1 MKSYLN
7 HTKRKPARAV
17 LCMLTALMLTAV
29 SCLPGVTDTSAVYA
43 SNWNMTAFLKA
54 YPDAHF
60 NLKNEPERAMTK
72 EEYIAVIY
80 AYSYYGKG
88 SPGTY
93 TTDRSGRQPSAWCA
107 PYVQAEVNKGTVKP
121 SELSYTD
128 PATVAFAAEFLAR
141 SKGLYSYD
149 FNNFYSFTGT
159 ESLSPE
165 SKMFLNVA
173 VDAGLIAYTPGMNA
187 SRAILRKEAGSFEV
201 PQKAV
206 SLKPAAASK
215 KFCMR
220 DTAVFFPDTYWD
232 FGLADRQF
240 NELKSLK
247 DSVTMVTFA
256 SSYVNGSTPDRGNS
270 FLNCDFVHEPE
281 VLKYNGR
288 QDPQVAAAEWCHEN
302 GKLALLGVC
311 NAGNTDAIYRA
322 LSSESSMDTLASEI
336 AAAAAKNNLDGVNM
350 DIEIAYGGAPYR
362 SAYASLIKKLS
373 SKLHAEDKV
382 LMVSTG
388 AYFTLAQEQASFY
401 DYAAMASAA
410 DYVNLILY
418 DDYPDTSYSYSR
430 KAGSMSNIV
439 RIGRVMRYAASVI
452 PSYKL
457 QLGMSG
463 FAVDYNTT
471 AGTARDIPYD
481 TALSIKSR
489 YGASMVTDTAEDGG
503 HFSYTAADGQHV
515 VYLETASGINNR
527 LELVN
532 RYNFNGI
539 NAYYL
544 GSGCSQLYASAA
556 SYASYHKEIISAM
569 SEGLVPASLRC
580 RYNEA
585 ITRADFCSLV
595 VNLIESAAGCSMQ
608 EFLQKKNAAS
618 GARHFTDTSDSSVL
632 AVSALGI
639 VTGYDDGTFRPTR
652 TISRREAAAILQRLA
667 AALDCSPS
675 GAPLSFTDTSGQ
687 PEWAMNG
694 INFVTAC
701 LDPSSGSR
709 VMNGT
714 GSATFSPA
722 ASYTREQSYMTMIRL
737 LHAAKR

>member
-1 MKSYLN
+1 
-7 HTKRKPARAV
+7 
-17 LCMLTALMLTAV
+17 
-29 SCLPGVTDTSAVYA
+29 
-43 SNWNMTAFLKA
+43 
-54 YPDAHF
+54 
-60 NLKNEPERAMTK
+60 
-72 EEYIAVIY
+72 
-80 AYSYYGKG
+80 
-88 SPGTY
+88 
-93 TTDRSGRQPSAWCA
+93 
-107 PYVQAEVNKGTVKP
+107 
-121 SELSYTD
+121 
-128 PATVAFAAEFLAR
+128 
-141 SKGLYSYD
+141 
-149 FNNFYSFTGT
+149 
-159 ESLSPE
+159 
-165 SKMFLNVA
+165 
-173 VDAGLIAYTPGMNA
+173 
-187 SRAILRKEAGSFEV
+187 
-201 PQKAV
+201 
-206 SLKPAAASK
+206 
-215 KFCMR
+215 
-220 DTAVFFPDTYWD
+220 
-232 FGLADRQF
+232 
-240 NELKSLK
+240 
-247 DSVTMVTFA
+247 
-256 SSYVNGSTPDRGNS
+256 
-270 FLNCDFVHEPE
+270 
-281 VLKYNGR
+281 
-288 QDPQVAAAEWCHEN
+288 
-302 GKLALLGVC
+302 
-311 NAGNTDAIYRA
+311 
-322 LSSESSMDTLASEI
+322 
-336 AAAAAKNNLDGVNM
+336 
-350 DIEIAYGGAPYR
+350 
-362 SAYASLIKKLS
+362 
-373 SKLHAEDKV
+373 
-382 LMVSTG
+382 
-388 AYFTLAQEQASFY
+388 
-401 DYAAMASAA
+401 
-410 DYVNLILY
+410 
-418 DDYPDTSYSYSR
+418 
-430 KAGSMSNIV
+430 MSNIV

-481 TALSIKSR
+481 TALSLKSR

-608 EFLQKKNAAS
+608 EFLQKKNAA
-618 GARHFTDTSDSSVL
+618 
-632 AVSALGI
+632 
-639 VTGYDDGTFRPTR
+639 
-652 TISRREAAAILQRLA
+652 AILQRLA
-667 AALDCSPS
+667 ASLDCSPS

-737 LHAAKR
+737 LHAVKR